1 MNIEIETVLP
11 APDIPREALWSAVS
25 RILRGEGRDRAAVT
39 VVLVDDPYIR
49 KLNHKYRH
57 LDRATDVLSFGMDDD
72 PGSEGE
78 TLGDVYVSVD
88 RAREQ
93 AERYHV
99 SLDDELQRLVVHGC
113 LHLLGYDHQNASQ
126 RKVMREKERVY
137 SADAAARVDQAGQAD
152 LAERV
157 VPADRADRAE
167 LVTQAAR
174 GIPEGQVGEKCCG

>member
-11 APDIPREALWSAVS
+11 APDIPREALWTAVC
-25 RILRGEGRDRAAVT
+25 RVLRGEGRDHAAVT
-39 VVLVDDPYIR
+39 VVLVDDPFIR

-57 LDRATDVLSFGMDDD
+57 LDRATDVLSFGMGDE

-88 RAREQ
+88 RARDQ

-99 SLDDELQRLVVHGC
+99 SMDEELHRLVVHGC

-137 SADAAARVDQAGQAD
+137 SADAADKVDQADRVDQAGYAN
-152 LAERV
+152 LNV
-157 VPADRADRAE
+157 
-167 LVTQAAR
+167 R
-174 GIPEGQVGEKCCG
+174 GITEGQVGEKCCG

>member
-11 APDIPREALWSAVS
+11 APDFPREALWTAVC
-25 RILRGEGRDRAAVT
+25 RVLRGEGRDRGAVT

-88 RAREQ
+88 RARDQ
-93 AERYHV
+93 AARHHV
-99 SLDDELQRLVVHGC
+99 SLDDELHRLVVHGC
-113 LHLLGYDHQNASQ
+113 LHLLGYDHHTASQ
-126 RKVMREKERVY
+126 RKVMREKEQVY
-137 SADAAARVDQAGQAD
+137 SVDAAAGDDVAVLAGQAGQAD
-152 LAERV
+152 Q
-157 VPADRADRAE
+157 AD
-167 LVTQAAR
+167 QAGR
-174 GIPEGQVGEKCCG
+174 GIPEGKLGEKCCG

>member
-11 APDIPREALWSAVS
+11 APDIPREALWIAVC
-25 RILRGEGRDRAAVT
+25 RVLRGEGRDHSAVT

-93 AERYHV
+93 AGRYHV
-99 SLDDELQRLVVHGC
+99 SLDVELHRLVVHGC

-137 SADAAARVDQAGQAD
+137 SADAAGRADQAGQAG
-152 LAERV
+152 
-157 VPADRADRAE
+157 
-167 LVTQAAR
+167 R
-174 GIPEGQVGEKCCG
+174 GIPEGKLGEKSCG

>member
-11 APDIPREALWSAVS
+11 APDIAREALWNAICRV
-25 RILRGEGRDRAAVT
+25 LRGEGRDRAAVT
-39 VVLVDDPYIR
+39 VVMVDDPYIR

-78 TLGDVYVSVD
+78 NLGDVYVSVD
-88 RAREQ
+88 RARDQ
-93 AERYHV
+93 AARHQV
-99 SLDDELQRLVVHGC
+99 SLDDELHRLVVHGC
-113 LHLLGYDHQNASQ
+113 LHLLGYDHHTASQ

-137 SADAAARVDQAGQAD
+137 SADAAGQVEQADQAGQAD
-152 LAERV
+152 
-157 VPADRADRAE
+157 
-167 LVTQAAR
+167 R

>member
-1 MNIEIETVLP
+1 M
-11 APDIPREALWSAVS
+11 
-25 RILRGEGRDRAAVT
+25 T

-93 AERYHV
+93 AARHHV
-99 SLDDELQRLVVHGC
+99 SLDDELHRLVVHGC
-113 LHLLGYDHQNASQ
+113 LHLLGYDHHTASQ
-126 RKVMREKERVY
+126 RKVMREKEQVY
-137 SADAAARVDQAGQAD
+137 SADAAVRFGRADQAVLATRADHADAAARADQAD
-152 LAERV
+152 Q
-157 VPADRADRAE
+157 AD
-167 LVTQAAR
+167 R
-174 GIPEGQVGEKCCG
+174 GIPEGKVGEKSFG